1 MSHSVQQPW
10 KNFSGRLKSPLPC
23 SNAEHQEL
31 LEFES
36 FGTMGPMPRGAFTD
50 ANLSCVSMDLMQ
62 NENLRDHNTN
72 LYAGMKDTLIIRRGQ
87 EFKITLHFNQP
98 ITPNDK
104 FQMEFY
110 IGTNCCVTNGTKN
123 IVSFDSTSSRSGK
136 WTGQIIQ
143 KEGDICVVG
152 ITPSPSTIVGKH
164 KMNLAIIGN
173 RGVNRSPS
181 IYLYILFNAWVPE
194 DEVFMTDEAD
204 RQEYVM
210 NEKGCMYQ
218 DDSGS
223 GKLWLFGQFEQ
234 GVLDACIRILDDSQM
249 PIKSRGNVFHVSR
262 NGSSMINFQRNRG
275 VLVGN
280 WSKDFS
286 NGKAPTL
293 WIGSVQIL
301 LEYVSKGPVK
311 YAQCWVFAG
320 VFNTFLRCLGIP
332 ARVIT
337 NFNSAHDSNGNIV
350 TDLIFTLNGTRLE
363 LNESLSKDSVWNYH
377 CWNEAYMSRPDLPAA
392 HNLGGWQ
399 VVDATPQET
408 SDGYYRCGP
417 CSVKAVKEGL
427 LSHQYDSIFVFAE
440 VNSKVNMHKID
451 PKTGKSEIFKVDT
464 EYVGRKIITKSIGE
478 NNYDPVDIT
487 ETYKYPKGSK
497 EKQEIMQRL
506 EQTYGTVS
514 EMQDDGEEPNVEMT
528 LERSVHPVRLGDA
541 FQVTVVFQNRSQE
554 TRTIQAYMVGS
565 VVYYT
570 NIHTAK
576 VNELDIE
583 ITLKPMETSR
593 VQVDMLAEEYLP
605 HMSFQ
610 SHVRFTVTATC
621 MENSQHLM
629 VMDTL
634 HLESPEF
641 VFSMNGPA
649 RMNRVTFVT
658 VQFTNPF
665 TFALHDVN
673 MAMTGP
679 RIMSHRKKTFS
690 LIEPGATI
698 SWTESCTPTLSGE
711 NMLYAVLDCP
721 KLGNVRGN
729 WIISIQP

>member
-1 MSHSVQQPW
+1 FQSTELNPAFIMSHSVQQPW

-363 LNESLSKDSVWNYH
+363 NYH

-583 ITLKPMETSR
+583 ITLKPMES
-593 VQVDMLAEEYLP
+593 E
-605 HMSFQ
+605 
-610 SHVRFTVTATC
+610 
-621 MENSQHLM
+621 
-629 VMDTL
+629 
-634 HLESPEF
+634 
-641 VFSMNGPA
+641 
-649 RMNRVTFVT
+649 MNRVTFVT